1 MAAFRAVI
9 AAVAVGVSLIAAS
22 TTSATPL
29 DDCAQRVI
37 RDWYSGG
44 RVDGVYPLP
53 CYRAAIRALP
63 ADVLQYSD
71 ADRDISSALAYARQ
85 KRRDASRAAAAQKAA
100 RAKEQDAA
108 RKAARSTSA
117 AKPVTKT
124 TAKPRREPAS
134 AVTSPLRRPVDT
146 PVRIASAP
154 DPTGAAG
161 TVPYPLLV
169 LAALAAILLLSGGA
183 GWVVSRRRRPASDR

>member
-1 MAAFRAVI
+1 MAVLRAVA
-9 AAVAVGVSLIAAS
+9 AAVAVVAYFATAS
-22 TTSATPL
+22 TISASSL

-85 KRRDASRAAAAQKAA
+85 KSRAESGAAAREAQTKVATHPPAA
-100 RAKEQDAA
+100 VQ
-108 RKAARSTSA
+108 RSTP
-117 AKPVTKT
+117 K
-124 TAKPRREPAS
+124 AKPRREPAS
-134 AVTSPLRRPVDT
+134 AAISPREWRADESVHL
-146 PVRIASAP
+146 ASGP
-154 DPTGAAG
+154 QPTAVESS
-161 TVPYPLLV
+161 VPYPV
-169 LAALAAILLLSGGA
+169 IAMAALAGVLLLSGAA
-183 GWVVSRRRRPASDR
+183 GWLARRRHRPGTTSDR